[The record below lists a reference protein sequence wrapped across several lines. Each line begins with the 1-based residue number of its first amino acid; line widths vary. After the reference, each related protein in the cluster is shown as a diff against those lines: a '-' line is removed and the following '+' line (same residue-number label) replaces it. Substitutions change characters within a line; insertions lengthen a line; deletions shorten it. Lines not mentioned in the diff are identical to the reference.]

1 MKVMQLLPALE
12 LGGTERGVVDLARA
26 MKKEGHG
33 TVVVSSGGS
42 LVAEL
47 QKMGIPHY
55 GLPVHQK
62 SLAGLFLVEELVK
75 IIQRERVDIIHGR
88 SRVPAW
94 LGWLAA
100 RKAGIPFITTCHG
113 HYSTHLMSFV
123 MAWGKRVIVASH
135 AIGRRMIDEFHVPPD
150 RIRLIP
156 RGVDLSQFTFSFAKF
171 EKHKGPLRII
181 HIGRFSPAK
190 GQVDFLKA
198 VHLLRSRLSNF
209 EVWIVGS
216 EGRGK
221 HRYTDLMEKTIQQF
235 GLETCVKILPPTRD
249 VAGLLAQSDL
259 LVLSSLIPEPFGRVI
274 IEAGAVG
281 TPVAATWLGGV
292 PDIIDHNE
300 NGLLFPPK
308 NIPAM
313 AEAMFELLTDRE
325 KAKSF
330 AVKLRKK
337 VEEKFNLEQMVRKTL
352 EVYQEVRRRRKIL
365 VIKLG
370 AMGDLILVV
379 PSLRMLRARYPEA
392 SITLLVDRKLAPIV
406 SACPYLDDMILVDR
420 KKLPNLFYLLKTA
433 RRLRHEGFDMSVD
446 FHNNKW
452 THLLAY
458 LGGAV
463 QRFGFARGKWG
474 FLLNRPDRTFE
485 VGDSPLRHQFRVLS
499 KAGVTD
505 FDDTLELWP
514 KPETLAKAKQAIDG
528 LVPKKNTKIV
538 GFIMGSSPNWP
549 SKRWPSDHF
558 IALAKRLF
566 EKYDARIVLIGAP
579 DEADLAQPFYSFGGG
594 KVLDLIGKTTL
605 DELPSFFKQLDLVVT
620 GDTAPLH
627 MAAAMNVPIVAL
639 FGPTDPKRHA
649 PPGKKIDVLSHHLSC
664 QPCYEG
670 GCKAKEKQA
679 CLVHISVEEVFEHC
693 QRMLPS

>member
-26 MKKEGHG
+26 MKKEGHA
-33 TVVVSSGGS
+33 TVVVSSGGA

-62 SLAGLFLVEELVK
+62 SLAAFFLVEELVK
-75 IIQRERVDIIHGR
+75 IIQRERVDIIHAR

-94 LGWLAA
+94 IGWLAA
-100 RKAGIPFITTCHG
+100 RKTGVPFITTCHG
-113 HYSTHLMSFV
+113 HYSVHLMSFV
-123 MAWGKRVIVASH
+123 MGWGKRVIVASH
-135 AIGRRMIDEFHVPPD
+135 AIGRRMIDEFNVPPD

-171 EKHKGPLRII
+171 EKHKGPMRIV

-190 GQVDFLKA
+190 GQVEFLKA
-198 VHLLRSRLSNF
+198 VHLLRSRLPHF

-221 HRYTDLMEKTIQQF
+221 HRYTDLMKKTVHQF
-235 GLETCVKILPPTRD
+235 GLESCVKILPPTRD
-249 VAGLLAQSDL
+249 VAGLLAQADL

-313 AEAMFELLTDRE
+313 AEAMYELLTDRE
-325 KAKSF
+325 KAKNF

-337 VEEKFNLEQMVRKTL
+337 VEEKFNLEQMVRKTI
-352 EVYQEVRRRRKIL
+352 EVYQEVRKRRKIL

-379 PSLRMLRARYPEA
+379 PSLRMLRERFPDA

-406 SACPYLDDMILVDR
+406 SACPYLNDMILVDR
-420 KKLPNLFYLLKTA
+420 KKLSNLFYLLKTA
-433 RRLRHEGFDMSVD
+433 RRVRREGFDISVD
-446 FHNNKW
+446 LHNNKW

-458 LGGAV
+458 LGGV
-463 QRFGFARGKWG
+463 IQRFGFSRGKWG

-485 VGDSPLRHQFRVLS
+485 VGDSPIRHQFRVLS
-499 KAGVTD
+499 KAGVIK
-505 FDDTLELWP
+505 FDDALELWP
-514 KPETLAKAKQAIDG
+514 KPADLEKAKEAITT
-528 LVPKKNTKIV
+528 LEPKEHTKIV
-538 GFIMGSSPNWP
+538 GFVMGSSPNWP
-549 SKRWPSDHF
+549 SKRWPADHF
-558 IALAKRLF
+558 VNLAKRLL
-566 EKYDARIVLIGAP
+566 EKYDARIVLIGSP
-579 DEADLAQPFYSFGGG
+579 QEADLAKPFYSFKSGA
-594 KVLDLIGKTTL
+594 VLDLTGKTAL
-605 DELPSFFKQLDLVVT
+605 EELPAFFKQFHLVVT

-627 MAAAMNVPIVAL
+627 VAAAMNIPTVAL
-639 FGPTDPKRHA
+639 FGPTDAKRHV
-649 PPGKKIDVLSHHLSC
+649 PPGKRLDVLSHHLPC
-664 QPCYEG
+664 QPCYSG
-670 GCKAKEKQA
+670 TCKIKETQA
-679 CLVHISVEEVFEHC
+679 CLTHISVEEVFEHC
-693 QRMLPS
+693 QRMLGS

>member
-12 LGGTERGVVDLARA
+12 LGGTERGVMDLAKA
-26 MKKEGHG
+26 MKKEGHEV
-33 TVVVSSGGS
+33 VVVSSGGS

-47 QKMGIPHY
+47 QRIGIPHY

-62 SLAGLFLVEELVK
+62 SLASLFLVEELVK
-75 IIQRERVDIIHGR
+75 IIQRERVDILHAR

-100 RKAGIPFITTCHG
+100 RKTGIPFITTCHG
-113 HYSTHLMSFV
+113 HYSNHPMSAV
-123 MAWGKRVIVASH
+123 MGWGKRVIVASH
-135 AIGRRMIDEFHVPPD
+135 AIGRRMIDEFNVPLD

-171 EKHKGPLRII
+171 EKHKGPLQII

-190 GQVDFLKA
+190 GQVEFLKA
-198 VHLLRSRLSNF
+198 IHLLRSRLPHF
-209 EVWIVGS
+209 EVRIVGS

-221 HRYTDLMEKTIQQF
+221 HRYTDLMEKTVHQF
-235 GLETCVKILPPTRD
+235 GLESCVKILPPTRD
-249 VAGLLAQSDL
+249 VAGLLAESDL

-292 PDIIDHNE
+292 PDIIDPNE
-300 NGLLFPPK
+300 NGLLFPPN

-313 AEAMFELLTDRE
+313 AEAMYELLTDRE
-325 KAKSF
+325 KAKTF

-352 EVYQEVRRRRKIL
+352 EVYQAVRKRRRIL

-379 PSLRMLRARYPEA
+379 PSLRMLRERFPDA

-406 SACPYLDDMILVDR
+406 SACPYFDDMILVDR
-420 KKLPNLFYLLKTA
+420 KKLSNIFYLLRTA
-433 RRLRHEGFDMSVD
+433 RRVRREGFDMSVD
-446 FHNNKW
+446 LHNNKW

-463 QRFGFARGKWG
+463 QRFGFGRGRWG
-474 FLLNRPDRTFE
+474 FLLNRPDKTFE

-499 KAGVTD
+499 KTGVTQ

-514 KPETLAKAKQAIDG
+514 EPGSLEKANEMICLLEPGASTRI
-528 LVPKKNTKIV
+528 I
-538 GFIMGSSPNWP
+538 GFVMGSSAHWP
-549 SKRWPSDHF
+549 SKRWPADSF
-558 IALAKRLF
+558 VALAKRLF
-566 EKYDARIVLIGAP
+566 EKYDARIVLIGSP
-579 DEADLAQPFYSFGGG
+579 DEADLARPFYSFGPG
-594 KVLDLIGKTTL
+594 KILDLIGKTAME
-605 DELPSFFKQLDLVVT
+605 ELPAFFKRFHLVVT

-627 MAAAMNVPIVAL
+627 IAAAMNVPIVAL
-639 FGPTDPKRHA
+639 FGPTDAKRHA
-649 PPGKKIDVLSHHLSC
+649 PPGKQIDVLAHHLPC

-670 GCKAKEKQA
+670 VCKAKEPKA
-679 CLVHISVEEVFEHC
+679 CLTHISVEEVFEHC
-693 QRMLPS
+693 QRVLAS

>member
-1 MKVMQLLPALE
+1 MKVMQILPALE

-26 MKKEGHG
+26 MKKEGHE
-33 TVVVSSGGS
+33 TVVVSSGGA
-42 LVAEL
+42 LVSEL

-62 SLAGLFLVEELVK
+62 SLAALFLVEELVR
-75 IIQRERVDIIHGR
+75 IIQRERVDIIHAR
-88 SRVPAW
+88 SRVPGW

-100 RKAGIPFITTCHG
+100 RKAGIPFVTTCHG
-113 HYSTHLMSFV
+113 HYSVHPMSFV
-123 MAWGKRVIVASH
+123 MGWGKRVIVASH

-171 EKHKGPLRII
+171 EKHKGPLRIL
-181 HIGRFSPAK
+181 HMGRFSPAK

-198 VHLLRSRLSNF
+198 IHLLRSRLSHF

-221 HRYTDLMEKTIQQF
+221 HRYTDLMKKTVEQF

-292 PDIIDHNE
+292 LDIIDSGE
-300 NGLLFPPK
+300 TGVLFPPK

-313 AEAMFELLTDRE
+313 AEAMYELLTDRE

-352 EVYQEVRRRRKIL
+352 EIYQEVRKRRKIL

-379 PSLRMLRARYPEA
+379 PSLRMLRERFPDA

-406 SACPYLDDMILVDR
+406 ATCPYLDDMILVSR
-420 KKLPNLFYLLKTA
+420 KKLSNFFYLLKTA
-433 RRLRHEGFDMSVD
+433 RRVRREGFDMSID
-446 FHNNKW
+446 LHNNKW
-452 THLLAY
+452 TYLLAY

-463 QRFGFARGKWG
+463 QRFGFARGRWG

-485 VGDSPLRHQFRVLS
+485 VGDSPIRHQFRVLS
-499 KAGVTD
+499 KAGVTK
-505 FDDTLELWP
+505 FDDDLELWP
-514 KPETLAKAKQAIDG
+514 KPESLEKADQLIGTLG
-528 LVPKKNTKIV
+528 PKESTKII
-538 GFIMGSSPNWP
+538 GFVMGSSPKWP
-549 SKRWPSDHF
+549 SKRWPRGHF
-558 IALAKRLF
+558 VELAKRLL
-566 EKYDARIVLIGAP
+566 EKHDARIILLGAP
-579 DEADLAQPFYSFGGG
+579 DEADLGQSFYSFGSG
-594 KVLDLIGKTTL
+594 KILDLIGKTAL
-605 DELPSFFKQLDLVVT
+605 EELPAFFKRLHLVIT

-639 FGPTDPKRHA
+639 FGPTDAKRHV
-649 PPGKKIDVLSHHLSC
+649 PPGKKIDVLSHHLPC
-664 QPCYEG
+664 QPCYDG
-670 GCKAKEKQA
+670 VCKAKETQA
-679 CLVHISVEEVFEHC
+679 CLVHISVDEVFEHC
-693 QRMLPS
+693 QRMLA

>member
-26 MKKEGHG
+26 MKKEGHA
-33 TVVVSSGGS
+33 TLVVSSGGS

-47 QKMGIPHY
+47 QKIGIPHY

-75 IIQRERVDIIHGR
+75 IIQRERVDIVHAR

-100 RKAGIPFITTCHG
+100 RKAGIPFVTTCHG
-113 HYSTHLMSFV
+113 HYSVHPMSFV
-123 MAWGKRVIVASH
+123 MGWGKRVIVASH
-135 AIGRRMIDEFHVPPD
+135 AIGRRMIDEFNVPPD

-171 EKHKGPLRII
+171 EKHPGPMRII

-190 GQVDFLKA
+190 GQVEFLKA
-198 VHLLRSRLSNF
+198 IHLLRSRLSHF

-221 HRYTDLMEKTIQQF
+221 HRYTDLMKKTVQQF

-249 VAGLLAQSDL
+249 VAGLLAGSDL

-300 NGLLFPPK
+300 NGLLFPPR

-313 AEAMFELLTDRE
+313 AEAMYELLTDRD
-325 KAKSF
+325 KAKAF

-337 VEEKFNLEQMVRKTL
+337 VEEKFNLEQMVKKTL
-352 EVYQEVRRRRKIL
+352 EVYQEVRKRRKIL

-379 PSLRMLRARYPEA
+379 PSLRMLKERFPDA

-420 KKLPNLFYLLKTA
+420 KKLSNILYLLKTA
-433 RRLRHEGFDMSVD
+433 RRVRREGFDMSVD
-446 FHNNKW
+446 LHNNKW

-485 VGDSPLRHQFRVLS
+485 VADSPLRHQFRVLS
-499 KAGVTD
+499 RAGVVK
-505 FDDTLELWP
+505 FDDVLELWP
-514 KPETLAKAKQAIDG
+514 KPESLEKAGEMIRTLE
-528 LVPKKNTKIV
+528 PKESTRII

-549 SKRWPSDHF
+549 SKRWPAEQF
-558 IALAKRLF
+558 VALAKRFF

-579 DEADLAQPFYSFGGG
+579 EETDLGRPFYSFGSG
-594 KVLDLIGKTTL
+594 KVLDLIGKTAL
-605 DELPSFFKQLDLVVT
+605 EELPAFFKQLHLVVT

-639 FGPTDPKRHA
+639 FGPTDAKRHV
-649 PPGKKIDVLSHHLSC
+649 PPGKKIDVLSHHMPC

-670 GCKAKEKQA
+670 ICKAKEKMA
-679 CLVHISVEEVFEHC
+679 CLTRISVEEVFERC
-693 QRMLPS
+693 QRALTS